1 MFYDYYHIATH
12 IYLQI
17 ESEELLVGF
26 CEHLENET
34 PEETSKDD
42 TDDEGKS
49 TDLKFIWTLK

>member
-49 TDLKFIWTLK
+49 TDLKFI